1 MAYCSDIKPHKL
13 IDWVMITRAEDIQK
27 SFIRGGPPRGP
38 TPYPFIYHFFK
49 KRHPFRIPFI
59 GERHPVP
66 RPPPF
71 LNTPTRPA
79 SILSGTRSSLLIEI
93 FTGTYGWH
101 GSFSHKTSP
110 VITSTGIVE
119 LNFLKHGC
127 PRSK

>member
-59 GERHPVP
+59 GERHP
-66 RPPPF
+66 
-71 LNTPTRPA
+71 
-79 SILSGTRSSLLIEI
+79 
-93 FTGTYGWH
+93 
-101 GSFSHKTSP
+101 
-110 VITSTGIVE
+110 E
-119 LNFLKHGC
+119 LNFLPIKIINNRKTLQQGNAD
-127 PRSK
+127 